1 MTEQIR
7 LGVIV
12 PSVNIVVEEWDPR
25 VNTNKKAGTKVNNG
39 FSRSFIVFTYQAL

>member
-7 LGVIV
+7 LGVVV

-25 VNTNKKAGTKVNNG
+25 VNTNKKAGPKVNYR
-39 FSRSFIVFTYQAL
+39 FPRSFLVFSCQAL